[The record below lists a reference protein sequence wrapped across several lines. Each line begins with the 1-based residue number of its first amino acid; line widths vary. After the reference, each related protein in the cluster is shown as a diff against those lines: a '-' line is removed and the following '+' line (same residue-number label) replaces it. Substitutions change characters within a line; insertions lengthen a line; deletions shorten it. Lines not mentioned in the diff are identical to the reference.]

1 MIQVL
6 QVIQVMQV
14 MQIIKV
20 IKGTQV
26 MQVSPIYGSLD
37 SNYVDGKAKN
47 HWNVLLIVITK
58 RLYLSELL
66 FKYIWNAFWKKSNHI
81 LPESARIYYPWFAVI
96 CDQWRNVCTSKIDI
110 FWLGHLWNYWCP
122 KSLKIMCPLSFWSIS
137 QLCLSIGE

>member
-1 MIQVL
+1 MIQVIQVL

-26 MQVSPIYGSLD
+26 MQVSPIYGSQD

-66 FKYIWNAFWKKSNHI
+66 FKYI
-81 LPESARIYYPWFAVI
+81 
-96 CDQWRNVCTSKIDI
+96 
-110 FWLGHLWNYWCP
+110 
-122 KSLKIMCPLSFWSIS
+122 
-137 QLCLSIGE
+137 